1 MNRLLLIAA
10 AAASL
15 FAATAAQAGPFI
27 LAGTDAEDHGN
38 FSAGANQDG
47 WLFMQRALEN
57 IAGGVTTG
65 HKTVMILGTGTGHAL
80 DAANSAFDHSS
91 LAGLGGWTRN
101 FVQVSNFGTFFG
113 AGGNLG
119 TGILMMDSG
128 ENVVGGVNGTN
139 FDTHA
144 TKIDP
149 FLLAGG
155 GLFSQANGNSWLS
168 SLVSGIAV
176 SPQNTIGISSGLA
189 ITATGTAAFAGL
201 TNQDLGTGPYHQ
213 AFSNFGSLT
222 VLATGINN
230 KSGLDVRPRR
240 SQRLDHLAS
249 AGADLAG
256 PGRPGAGR
264 YCFVSEAQARLIKLR
279 WS

>member
-15 FAATAAQAGPFI
+15 FAATAANAGPFI
-27 LAGTDAEDHGN
+27 LSGTDAEDHGG

-65 HKTVMILGTGTGHAL
+65 IKNVTILGSTSNAAT
-80 DAANSAFDHSS
+80 AANSAFDNST
-91 LAGLGGWTRN
+91 LVGLGWTRTN
-101 FVQVSNFGTFFG
+101 ESVANFGTFFG

-128 ENVVGGVNGTN
+128 PNIGGGVDGSN
-139 FDTHA
+139 FDAHA
-144 TKIDP
+144 TKIDQ

-155 GLFSQANGNSWLS
+155 GLFSQANGYSWLS
-168 SLVSGIAV
+168 TLVAGITVSAQDTGGIA
-176 SPQNTIGISSGLA
+176 SGLA
-189 ITATGTAAFAGL
+189 MTAAGTAAFPGL

-213 AFSNFGSLT
+213 SFSNYGSLT
-222 VLATGINN
+222 LLATGINN
-230 KSGLDVRPRR
+230 QSGLDVILGGVSGSITTQVPEPT
-240 SQRLDHLAS
+240 SLALVGL
-249 AGADLAG
+249 ALAG
-256 PGRPGAGR
+256 IAFSAKRKRA
-264 YCFVSEAQARLIKLR
+264 
-279 WS
+279 